1 MSAREADAR
10 ADSTTARRLL
20 PRRDELAELL
30 RLALPVVTV
39 EVGLM
44 FMGVVDTLS
53 VGRVGATAIAAVA
66 LGNVYYFGVSI
77 FGMGLLLALDP
88 IVAQAVGAKDDE
100 AVARA
105 MQRGLI
111 LAAAVAAISAIALLP
126 AASAL
131 RALAQP
137 PEVVPIAA
145 GYARASIA
153 GTLPFFSFIVLRQSL
168 QAIGHLRP
176 IVLAIVGANVA
187 NAILN
192 QILIHG
198 RLGFPAMGA
207 VGTGWAS
214 SASRWL
220 LVLLLVALARAEL
233 RRRLV
238 PVRREAFAAAPL
250 RRMVALG
257 APVGVH
263 HMLEYGA
270 FGVVTVLMGWIGA
283 TQVAAHQ
290 VALNLAALTF
300 MVPLGVAAAASVLV
314 GRAIG
319 RGDETAA
326 RGAARTALVCGVAF
340 MSTTALLFLFLA
352 EPLARLYTSDAGVV
366 AVAAMLIPIAGV
378 FQVFDGTQVVS
389 AGVLRGAGDTRAPMV
404 IGLVG
409 FWLVGIPISLLL
421 GIHGRAGPAGLWW
434 GLVGGLA
441 AVAVILLAR
450 VKHRF
455 GRELRRVVIEGSG

>member
-1 MSAREADAR
+1 MSAGEAR
-10 ADSTTARRLL
+10 APAEVTTGRRLL
-20 PRRDELAELL
+20 PRRAELRELL

-53 VGRVGATAIAAVA
+53 VGRIGASAIAAVA

-88 IVAQAVGAKDDE
+88 VVAQAVGARDDE

-105 MQRGLI
+105 MQRGLL
-111 LAAAVAAISAIALLP
+111 LAALVAVVSGAALLP
-126 AASAL
+126 AEGAL

-137 PEVVPIAA
+137 PDVVPIAA
-145 GYARASIA
+145 GYARATIA
-153 GTLPFFSFIVLRQSL
+153 GTLPFFAFIVLRQSL

-176 IVLAIVGANVA
+176 IVVSIVGANVA

-192 QILIHG
+192 QLFIHG
-198 RLGFPAMGA
+198 LLGLPAMGA

-214 SASRWL
+214 SVSRWL
-220 LVLLLVALARAEL
+220 LVVLLAVLAREEL

-238 PVRREAFAAAPL
+238 PFRREALAWTPL
-250 RRMVALG
+250 VRLMALG

-270 FGVVTVLMGWIGA
+270 FAVVTVLMGWLGA

-300 MVPLGVAAAASVLV
+300 MVPLGVSAAAAVLV

-319 RGDETAA
+319 RGDAPAA
-326 RGAARTALVCGVAF
+326 RGAARTALICGVAF

-366 AVAAMLIPIAGV
+366 AVAAALIPIAGV

-389 AGVLRGAGDTRAPMV
+389 AGVLRGAGDTRAPMI

-409 FWLVGIPISLLL
+409 FWLVGIPISIML
-421 GIHGRAGPAGLWW
+421 GVRGTAGPQGLWW

-450 VKHRF
+450 VRHRF
-455 GRELRRVVIEGSG
+455 GRELRRVVIEGR